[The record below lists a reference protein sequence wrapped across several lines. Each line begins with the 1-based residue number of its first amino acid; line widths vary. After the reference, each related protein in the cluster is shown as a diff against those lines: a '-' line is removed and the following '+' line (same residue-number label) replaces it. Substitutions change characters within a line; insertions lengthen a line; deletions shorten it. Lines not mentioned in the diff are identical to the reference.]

1 MQIGQLNRLMRKPLT
16 QRVSLLHVAGPI
28 VLVVLLAV
36 IQIIGLRESHRQAE
50 LRAQLNAQNFG
61 SVMAESISG
70 TFSNID
76 LTLQEVAA
84 NLKAESAKPQ
94 FDKDSFESTL
104 LNLKN
109 RVPSLESL
117 RVTNA
122 DGEVIYGTAMP
133 QPINVS
139 DRDYFQTLQTR
150 ATDNMVISP
159 PLMGRLL
166 KRWILICARRYTL
179 PNGRFGGI
187 VYGAIEVEG
196 MAERLSGRK
205 IKMGD
210 QDLFAVVDN
219 ESNMIARYLHGKQ
232 DMQFVGQKIP
242 SLKFVNFLNSGA
254 ETQVFTT
261 VSSVDKV
268 ERIFYYQR
276 IAGNTLNL
284 IVGLSTDD
292 AFAEWRRE
300 ALFAGL
306 TTLIFAIVAC
316 SGSYLLYS
324 LHKQKLL
331 TINDLDDA
339 LSLNSLV
346 IDNSPVGIQAFHEDG
361 QCMLVNQEL
370 TNIVGG
376 TREDILRQNFRRLE
390 SWQKSGAAAAAE
402 QALATKQTIRL
413 EANITTTF
421 GKVLRLEW
429 IFTPFLRHGELKL
442 MTIVRDCTDM
452 YQAREA
458 LEDSNRKLATLCSTD
473 SLTNVLNRRGFDE
486 SLVKEWR
493 RAARSRQPLA
503 MAMID
508 VDFFKQYND
517 LYGHQKGDECLSSV
531 ARILREQVM
540 RPGDSIARYGGEEF
554 AFIGPGTSLEDALH
568 VMERV
573 RTAVLEL
580 AQTHANS
587 PFGCITV
594 SIGVSAL
601 IPEEGYTPKSLI
613 RSADEALYRAK
624 SDGRNRVASASEIKR
639 RA

>member
-1 MQIGQLNRLMRKPLT
+1 MQIGQFNRLMRKPLT
-16 QRVSLLHVAGPI
+16 QRVSLLHIVGPI
-28 VLVVLLAV
+28 LLVLLLAA
-36 IQIIGLRESHRQAE
+36 IQAIGLHASHRQAE

-61 SVMAESISG
+61 SVMGESISG
-70 TFSNID
+70 SFSNID
-76 LTLQEVAA
+76 LTLQEVIA
-84 NLKAESAKPQ
+84 NLRSESEKPQ
-94 FDKDSFESTL
+94 FDKKTFENIL
-104 LNLKN
+104 FNLKN
-109 RVPSLESL
+109 RVPSLLSL
-117 RVTNA
+117 RVTDV
-122 DGEVIYGTAMP
+122 DGEVIYGTDMP
-133 QPINVS
+133 LPLNVS

-150 ATDNMVISP
+150 TADSMLISP
-159 PLMGRLL
+159 PLMGRVV
-166 KRWILICARRYTL
+166 KRWVLVCARRYNL

-187 VYGAIEVEG
+187 VYGTIEVEG

-205 IKMGD
+205 IRMGD
-210 QDLFAVVDN
+210 QDLFAVVDS
-219 ESNMIARYLHGKQ
+219 ESNMIARYVHGKQ
-232 DMQFVGQKIP
+232 DMQYIGQKIP

-276 IAGNTLNL
+276 IAGNSLNL

-316 SGSYLLYS
+316 SGSYLLFS

-331 TINDLDDA
+331 TISDLDDA

-370 TNIVGG
+370 ANIVGG
-376 TREDILRQNFRRLE
+376 TREEILRHNFRRLE
-390 SWQKSGAAAAAE
+390 SWKQSGAAAAAE

-442 MTIVRDCTDM
+442 MSLVRDCTAM
-452 YQAREA
+452 HHAREA
-458 LEDSNRKLATLCSTD
+458 LEESNRKLATLCSTD

-486 SLVKEWR
+486 ALVKEWR
-493 RAARSRQPLA
+493 RAARNRQPLA
-503 MAMID
+503 LAMID

-517 LYGHQKGDECLSSV
+517 LYGHQKGDECLSTV
-531 ARILREQVM
+531 ARILREQIL

-554 AFIGPGTSLEDALH
+554 AFIGPSTNLEDAMH

-573 RTAVLEL
+573 RAAILEL
-580 AQTHANS
+580 AVSHANS
-587 PFGCITV
+587 PFGYITV
-594 SIGVSAL
+594 SVGVSAL
-601 IPEEGYTPKSLI
+601 VPEEGYTPKSLI

-624 SDGRNRVASASEIKR
+624 ADGRNRVATASEVKKR
-639 RA
+639 A

>member
-1 MQIGQLNRLMRKPLT
+1 LI
-16 QRVSLLHVAGPI
+16 I
-28 VLVVLLAV
+28 LLAA
-36 IQIIGLRESHRQAE
+36 IQAIGLHASHRQAE

-70 TFSNID
+70 SFSNVD
-76 LTLQEVAA
+76 LTLQEVIA
-84 NLKAESAKPQ
+84 NLKAESEKPQ
-94 FDKDSFESTL
+94 FDKESFATTL

-109 RVPSLESL
+109 RVPFLLSL
-117 RVTNA
+117 RVTNV
-122 DGEVIYGTAMP
+122 DGETIHGTDMP

-139 DRDYFQTLQTR
+139 DRDYFQALQTHP
-150 ATDNMVISP
+150 TDSMLISP
-159 PLMGRLL
+159 PMMGRVA
-166 KRWILICARRYTL
+166 KRWILVCARRYNS
-179 PNGRFGGI
+179 PNGQFGGI
-187 VYGAIEVEG
+187 VYGTIEVEG

-205 IKMGD
+205 IRMGD

-219 ESNMIARYLHGKQ
+219 ESNMIARYVHGKQ
-232 DMQFVGQKIP
+232 DMQWVGQKIP
-242 SLKFVNFLNSGA
+242 SLKFVNFLNSGE

-261 VSSVDKV
+261 VSSVDKI

-276 IAGNTLNL
+276 IAGNSLNL

-306 TTLIFAIVAC
+306 TTLIFSIVAC
-316 SGSYLLYS
+316 SGSYLLFN
-324 LHKQKLL
+324 LHKQKQH
-331 TINDLDDA
+331 TISDLDDA

-346 IDNSPVGIQAFHEDG
+346 IDNSPIGIQAFHEDG

-370 TNIVGG
+370 ANIVGG
-376 TREDILRQNFRRLE
+376 SREEILRHNFRRLE
-390 SWQKSGAAAAAE
+390 SWKQSGAAAAAE
-402 QALATKQTIRL
+402 QALATKQTIKL
-413 EANITTTF
+413 EANITTSF

-429 IFTPFLRHGELKL
+429 IFTPFVRHGELKL

-452 YQAREA
+452 HRAREA
-458 LEDSNRKLATLCSTD
+458 LEESNRKLATLCSTD

-486 SLVKEWR
+486 ALVKEWR
-493 RAARSRQPLA
+493 RAARNRQPLA
-503 MAMID
+503 LAMID

-517 LYGHQKGDECLSSV
+517 LYGHQKGDECLATV
-531 ARILREQVM
+531 ARILREQVL

-554 AFIGPGTSLEDALH
+554 AFVGPSTSLDDALH

-573 RTAVLEL
+573 RTAILEL
-580 AQTHANS
+580 AISHANS

-601 IPEEGYTPKSLI
+601 VPEEGYTAKSLI
-613 RSADEALYRAK
+613 RSADEALYSAK
-624 SDGRNRVASASEIKR
+624 ADGRNRVATASEVKKR
-639 RA
+639 A